1 MDFLNIL
8 SEYIDI
14 DKYYK
19 KLYKYN
25 EKDKENLYRYINI
38 KWSKIIN
45 NLNKNMYSCKK
56 LKKYTDFNENI
67 KEFIDDDIM
76 IGIFVKNI
84 IDRY

>member
-14 DKYYK
+14 DKYYE

-38 KWSKIIN
+38 IWSKIIN
-45 NLNKNMYSCKK
+45 NLNKNMYSSKK

-84 IDRY
+84 IYRY